1 MKFYYSG
8 RRKWRCPII
17 QYITDNDWD
26 FEDSTQSINFYSA
39 MNQFWV
45 KHNMI
50 SNDADQVTTEQRQ
63 YAVDNFNNL
72 KNIDTLM
79 YENNYYNSIQ
89 DHNNAVSYIDRGK
102 DKTIVTVSGGSWLLQ
117 LTRNSIEH
125 QGSWMLDHYTNYN
138 VISIV
143 DDVKRSYRNP
153 VLYDSCLYDGI
164 NDELNSPQ
172 KIADYIK
179 NLIPDTEYTV
189 IADCKNGHS
198 SCMLAYY
205 LNATRVLITS
215 GTTTCDPDVVLSDGY
230 YAPVGG
236 KYKMSNFFTVPFEV
250 ALRNLAFC
258 KDIPEEL
265 QSINSIAN
273 AMPDTEFTYM
283 YHNNDMGFKLYRDLL
298 DSSLPNLS
306 MSGVNRTPYTYG
318 DHFINLE
325 LRKNG
330 FFDLYLS

>member
-1 MKFYYSG
+1 MKFYHVG
-8 RRKWRCPII
+8 RRKWQCPII
-17 QYITDNDWD
+17 EYITNNDWD

-45 KHNMI
+45 KHMM
-50 SNDADQVTTEQRQ
+50 SNNDDKLSTKQRQ
-63 YAVDNFNNL
+63 YAVDNFNDL

-79 YENNYYNSIQ
+79 YENNHKASIQ
-89 DHNNAVSYIDRGK
+89 DQNNAVSYIDRGK

-117 LTRNSIEH
+117 LARNSLEH
-125 QGSWMLDHYTNYN
+125 QGSWMLDHYTDYN

-164 NDELNSPQ
+164 NDELNSPE

-179 NLIPDTEYTV
+179 KLIPNTEYTV

-205 LNATRVLITS
+205 LNATKVLITS
-215 GTTTCDPDVVLSDGY
+215 GTTTCDPDVVLNDIY
-230 YAPVGG
+230 YASVGG
-236 KYKMSNFFTVPFEV
+236 RYKISNFFTVPFEV

-265 QSINSIAN
+265 QTINSIATV
-273 AMPDTEFTYM
+273 MPDTEFTYR
-283 YHNNDMGFKLYRDLL
+283 YHNYDTGFRLYKDLL
-298 DSSLPNLS
+298 DSRLPNLS
-306 MSGVNRTPYTYG
+306 MAGVDRTEYTFG

-330 FFDLYLS
+330 FFNLYLS

>member
-1 MKFYYSG
+1 MKFYHVG
-8 RRKWRCPII
+8 RRKWQCPII
-17 QYITDNDWD
+17 EYITNNDWD

-45 KHNMI
+45 KHMM
-50 SNDADQVTTEQRQ
+50 SNNDDQLSPKQRQ
-63 YAVDNFNNL
+63 YAVDNFNDL

-79 YENNYYNSIQ
+79 YENNHSNSIQ
-89 DHNNAVSYIDRGK
+89 DQNNTVSYIDRGK

-117 LTRNSIEH
+117 LARNSLEH
-125 QGSWMLDHYTNYN
+125 QNSWMLDYYTDYN

-143 DDVKRSYRNP
+143 EDVRRSSRNP

-164 NDELNSPQ
+164 NDKLNSPE
-172 KIADYIK
+172 KIAEYIK
-179 NLIPDTEYTV
+179 KLIPNTEYTV

-198 SCMLAYY
+198 SCILAYY
-205 LNATRVLITS
+205 LNATKVLITS
-215 GTTTCDPDVVLSDGY
+215 GTTTCDPDVVLNDTY

-236 KYKMSNFFTVPFEV
+236 KYKISNFFTVPFEV
-250 ALRNLAFC
+250 ALRNITFC

-265 QSINSIAN
+265 QTINSIATV
-273 AMPDTEFTYM
+273 MPDTEFTYR
-283 YHNNDMGFKLYRDLL
+283 YHNYDTGFRLYKDLL
-298 DSSLPNLS
+298 DSRLPNLS
-306 MSGVNRTPYTYG
+306 MAGVDRTEYTFG